1 MTNIIGYLRGDL
13 NDKNIQPQLDLLK
26 AAGASKIYLEKTSDK
41 KEHTPQLEKLMSEV
55 QEGDTLVVTSLDR
68 IAHNTKHLFEVIESL
83 YAAGVAFKAINNNI
97 DTSSSNGEI
106 IRTLLRALIDFER
119 QVVKERQS
127 VGIAKAKKEGRYKG
141 RKPTARAKADE
152 VLALNKRGLTKQK
165 IADELD
171 IGVASV
177 YRILKDNIESK
188 KPIKK
193 ITKNSK
199 KTPTDKQKRVKRKP
213 TSDYKTEQ
221 LSFF

>member
-1 MTNIIGYLRGDL
+1 MANIIGYLRIGL
-13 NDKNIQPQLDLLK
+13 NEKNIHPQVDLLK
-26 AAGASKIYLEKTSDK
+26 AVGASKIYLEKTSDK
-41 KEHTPQLEKLMSEV
+41 KEHTPQLENLMSEV
-55 QEGDTLVVTSLDR
+55 QEGDTLVVTSFDR
-68 IAHNTKHLFEVIESL
+68 IARNTKHLLEVIESL
-83 YAAGVAFKAINNNI
+83 YAAGVAFKSIDNNI

-106 IRTLLRALIDFER
+106 IRTLLRALIDFEH

-152 VLALNKRGLTKQK
+152 VLALNKRGLTRQK

-188 KPIKK
+188 KQLRK
-193 ITKNSK
+193 ITKK
-199 KTPTDKQKRVKRKP
+199 PPKTPTDKQKRVKRKP
-213 TSDYKTEQ
+213 TCDDKVEQ